1 MTSDGSDYTLT
12 SYWSAPVPTAQPD
25 EVSAGAPVA
34 CIATTYTFD
43 AAFFEVDLL
52 PRFLGLKFDHTE
64 REISFL
70 VEREQ
75 ALGTVR
81 ACVLVDHTCVDAR
94 QTTLRW
100 DQMAVRVPNGAQ
112 HAKIVVLVWERWLRI
127 IVSSANLTRTGY
139 RRNREI
145 AGVLDVFDGKD
156 SMPLQ
161 PARDVL
167 SFLSD

>member
-1 MTSDGSDYTLT
+1 MTPDQNDKTLT
-12 SYWSAPVPTAQPD
+12 AYWSTPIATGPLEQD
-25 EVSAGAPVA
+25 SAGAPVA

-52 PRFLGLKFDHTE
+52 PRFLGLKFDQTE

-75 ALGTVR
+75 ALGTIR

-100 DQMAVRVPNGAQ
+100 DQMAVRVPGGVQ
-112 HAKIVVLVWERWLRI
+112 HAKVVVLAWERWVRI
-127 IVSSANLTRTGY
+127 IVSSANLTR
-139 RRNREI
+139 
-145 AGVLDVFDGKD
+145 
-156 SMPLQ
+156 Q
-161 PARDVL
+161 
-167 SFLSD
+167 